1 MQLRLHL
8 FYKSMKLYWVKTR
21 WFIKK
26 FFGGFIWNVA
36 RKRKKVYLTFDDG
49 PIPEVTPWVL
59 DVLRK
64 HDIKATF
71 FCIGDNI
78 EKHPEVFRQVVAEG
92 HAVGNHT
99 FNHLNGW
106 NTEDALYLEN
116 ADKCQ
121 QSILKYKPE
130 GTRLFRP
137 PYGKMSRKQASAM
150 RHKGYKLIMW
160 DVLSADFDQT
170 ISSEDC
176 LKNVVDNVE
185 NGSIIIFH
193 DSLKAQQNMQ
203 YALPRVIDF
212 LKKENYRIGLL
223 PY

>member
-8 FYKSMKLYWVKTR
+8 FLAMGFYWVKTR

-36 RKRKKVYLTFDDG
+36 RREKTVYLTFDDG
-49 PIPEVTPWVL
+49 PIPQVTPWVL
-59 DVLRK
+59 DVLKR

-78 EKHPEVFRQVVAEG
+78 EKHPEVFEQVIAAG

-99 FNHLNGW
+99 FNHVNGW
-106 NTEDALYLEN
+106 VVDDEIYVKN
-116 ADKCQ
+116 AELCQ
-121 QSILKYKPE
+121 KSIEKHKPE

-150 RHKGYKLIMW
+150 RHKGFKLIMW
-160 DVLSADFDQT
+160 DVLSADFDQDIT
-170 ISSEDC
+170 PEKC
-176 LKNVVDNVE
+176 LKNVINNVE

-193 DSLKAQQNMQ
+193 DSEKARRNLQ
-203 YALPRVIDF
+203 YALPRAIEY
-212 LKKENYRIGLL
+212 LKRERYRFGLL

>member
-1 MQLRLHL
+1 
-8 FYKSMKLYWVKTR
+8 
-21 WFIKK
+21 
-26 FFGGFIWNVA
+26 
-36 RKRKKVYLTFDDG
+36 
-49 PIPEVTPWVL
+49 
-59 DVLRK
+59 
-64 HDIKATF
+64 
-71 FCIGDNI
+71 
-78 EKHPEVFRQVVAEG
+78 
-92 HAVGNHT
+92 
-99 FNHLNGW
+99 
-106 NTEDALYLEN
+106 
-116 ADKCQ
+116 
-121 QSILKYKPE
+121 
-130 GTRLFRP
+130 
-137 PYGKMSRKQASAM
+137 M